1 MPTKIKHRNVNI
13 ITVELGEALPA
24 QCHPGDILL
33 VQDKSGWW
41 TRFVGD
47 DGEIES
53 YDEPFDNYNKA
64 LWTAKAAAEYAS
76 E

>member
-1 MPTKIKHRNVNI
+1 MPTTITHRNVNI
-13 ITVELGEALPA
+13 LTFELGETVPQ

-33 VQDKSGWW
+33 VRDAAGWW
-41 TRFVGD
+41 TRFVD
-47 DGEIES
+47 EHGEIES